1 MVKKNYFFAIAL
13 LMFMLSVSAQDRTF
27 EVTSTDGLTEL
38 KVVGNF
44 TITDSDGYNWTL
56 YDELDKGNTI
66 FIDIFQAT

>member
-1 MVKKNYFFAIAL
+1 
-13 LMFMLSVSAQDRTF
+13 
-27 EVTSTDGLTEL
+27 LTEL